1 MKAKTVKLS
10 EELFKQ
16 LEKER
21 KKIKPSPSLHAYMV
35 FKLSK

>member
-1 MKAKTVKLS
+1 MKAKTVKLPDAV
-10 EELFKQ
+10 LTK

-21 KKIKPSPSLHAYMV
+21 KKLKPTPSLHAWMV